1 MLGLQTMCAC
11 PLPTRGPREQ
21 LFLDGT
27 DTLGDI
33 ELLSLLLGT
42 GTRGE
47 SAPCLAARLLH
58 ECDGLRG
65 LTLLGLRR
73 LAAYRGIGVAK
84 ASRVM
89 AALELGRRVSTRPA
103 DRLALSVASARDVFE
118 WAGPLLG
125 GLPHE
130 EVWLLC
136 LNAKNHVLSRHR
148 IGVGGLHGCAL
159 TPKDVLRPALC
170 DAANGIVLVHNHP
183 SGDPTP
189 SHSDIQ
195 MTQVLAN
202 AARLLG
208 LQLLDHVVV
217 STQGFASLYEL
228 GSLPPGHGDASSAE
242 ASAAS
247 DSPGFEARFAAGS
260 G

>member
-1 MLGLQTMCAC
+1 MCAC
-11 PLPTRGPREQ
+11 PQATRGPREH

-65 LTLLGLRR
+65 LSRLGLRH
-73 LAAYRGIGVAK
+73 LSAYHGIGMAK
-84 ASRVM
+84 ASRVV
-89 AALELGRRVSTRPA
+89 AGLELGRRLITRPT
-103 DRLALSVASARDVFE
+103 DQLPLVIASARDVFD
-118 WAGPLLG
+118 WAGPLLA

-136 LNAKNHVLSRHR
+136 LNAKNHVLARHR
-148 IGVGGLHGCAL
+148 IGIGGLHGCAL

-170 DAANGIVLVHNHP
+170 DAAHGIVLVHNHP

-195 MTQVLAN
+195 MTQVLAS

-228 GSLPPGHGDASSAE
+228 GSLPPGHGDARSPE
-242 ASAAS
+242 ACAAG